1 MRSLQSANPLSWTLI
16 SEVPHSDIAFDTMTL
31 HINSRQDRQR
41 IDELGIVA
49 TWSAAEKRFAGDR
62 FSLWWTEIVDSCQPF
77 PAHHEFL
84 VVFVAQSR
92 FAGRLE
98 VVADGFDRFFE
109 KLSLVQTF
117 GPGRIFS
124 QRIRFE
130 NQHIVCGHAKVGLL
144 RP

>member
-1 MRSLQSANPLSWTLI
+1 MKRSLFGDT
-16 SEVPHSDIAFDTMTL
+16 EVELPNFEPSLAVPSL
-31 HINSRQDRQR
+31 RPKSPQR
-41 IDELGIVA
+41 LTPELGG
-49 TWSAAEKRFAGDR
+49 KRFAGVRLGFR
-62 FSLWWTEIVDSCQPF
+62 FSLWWTEIVDSRQPF

-109 KLSLVQTF
+109 KLILVETF

-124 QRIRFE
+124 QRIRFK
-130 NQHIVCGHAKVGLL
+130 NQHIGCGHAKVGLL

>member
-62 FSLWWTEIVDSCQPF
+62 FSLWWTEIVDSRQPF
-77 PAHHEFL
+77 PAHNEFL

-117 GPGRIFS
+117 GPGRIF
-124 QRIRFE
+124 FK
-130 NQHIVCGHAKVGLL
+130 NQHVGCGHAKAGLL